1 MKTLKLTGNFEL
13 GHRLNEACET
23 VEAAR
28 SEMGATEYG
37 SQEYFDALKAFKSA
51 QAEHAAIL
59 KERTDAKA
67 HNAKLSDS
75 RPNNRTT

>member
-13 GHRLNEACET
+13 GHRLNEACES

-28 SEMGATEYG
+28 SEMEATEYG

-59 KERTDAKA
+59 KGRTDAKA
-67 HNAKLSDS
+67 HNDRISDS
-75 RPNNRTT
+75 RP

>member
-1 MKTLKLTGNFEL
+1 MKTLKLTGSFDL
-13 GHRLNEACET
+13 GHRLNEACES

-28 SEMGATEYG
+28 SEMEATEYG

-59 KERTDAKA
+59 KGRTDAKA
-67 HNAKLSDS
+67 HNDQAE
-75 RPNNRTT
+75 RQEERRQ